1 MKYIKTIFYALA
13 LTTVLHACVESDDP
27 IVPTQKLTGIDIE
40 NLDQTVDPA
49 TDFYRYANG
58 GWMKRNPLPAAYSR
72 YGAMQ
77 KLGEANNER
86 IRSILDGLKKS
97 IYAPGT
103 TERKLSDLYAL
114 AMDMN
119 RRNQDGVTPLIL
131 ST

>member
-1 MKYIKTIFYALA
+1 M
-13 LTTVLHACVESDDP
+13 
-27 IVPTQKLTGIDIE
+27 
-40 NLDQTVDPA
+40 
-49 TDFYRYANG
+49 
-58 GWMKRNPLPAAYSR
+58 PAAYSR